1 MTRTM
6 TAMPKYESYKDSGEG
21 WIGEI
26 PKDWKIEKLKHLF
39 YEKKH
44 TSNMSLNCGS
54 ISFGEV
60 IEKDDEKIPLSTKQS
75 YQEVLSGE
83 FLLNPLNLNYDLKS
97 LRIALSKINVVVSAG
112 YIVLKEKT
120 DINKAYFK
128 YLLHRF
134 DVDYMKL
141 MGAGVRQTINFS
153 HIANSILIL
162 PSKNEQKAIAKFLDE
177 KTAQIDQAIRIK
189 EQQIALLKER
199 KQTII
204 QNAVTKGLSPTSP

>member
-60 IEKDDEKIPLSTKQS
+60 IEKDDEN
-75 YQEVLSGE
+75 LSGE